1 MGGGGWWQWVG
12 FAMGWMFLFWRRVVG
27 FVMGLFLFWR
37 RVCWVCYGFGVFVL
51 EKIHVQK
58 ERERKKERGIDEV
71 ENNK

>member
-1 MGGGGWWQWVG
+1 MVVVGGNGLGLLWVG
-12 FAMGWMFLFWRRVVG
+12 CFCFGEEWVG

-58 ERERKKERGIDEV
+58 EKERKKERGIDGV